1 MMSANFLDK
10 NNDNYDFGKRQKN
23 RQTVIIVLSILGI
36 AIIFF
41 GVWQIRNRIV
51 SPFILDEV
59 LIAKKNSSEAAL
71 SDYIDSINIDTDG
84 DGLSD
89 YDEQYLY
96 GTSPY
101 LEDTDSDGIS
111 DKVEIERGTD
121 PKCPEGQNCL
131 SGNYFAEQS
140 VNSDLSANSSNNLVL
155 TNLNNSEEFT
165 DEELRAMLAG
175 QMDAKVLRAF
185 LLENGVEQ
193 TVLDNISDEE
203 LLSRFNEE
211 LSSSYQEVLNK
222 QNE

>member
-23 RQTVIIVLSILGI
+23 RQTVIIVLSILSTV
-36 AIIFF
+36 IIFF

-89 YDEQYLY
+89 YDEQYIY
-96 GTSPY
+96 GTSPF
-101 LEDTDSDGIS
+101 LEDTDSDGIP

-121 PKCPEGQNCL
+121 PNCPEGQNC
-131 SGNYFAEQS
+131 SGSYFAEQNAD
-140 VNSDLSANSSNNLVL
+140 VETTSNNDLDL
-155 TNLNNSEEFT
+155 TNLNGDKELTE
-165 DEELRAMLAG
+165 EELRAALAG
-175 QMDAKVLRAF
+175 QVDAAVLRTF
-185 LLENGVEQ
+185 LLEGGVDQE
-193 TVLDNISDEE
+193 VLAGISDEE
-203 LLSRFNEE
+203 LLA
-211 LSSSYQEVLNK
+211 SYQEVLNK

>member
-51 SPFILDEV
+51 SPFVLDQTLVAEKTSEKV
-59 LIAKKNSSEAAL
+59 LGE
-71 SDYIDSINIDTDG
+71 YIDLVNIDTDG
-84 DGLSD
+84 DSLSD